1 MKRLFPFI
9 ILLVIFAPSCVE
21 HFISVNVQPDGSYIL
36 EFISRGDST
45 DVFDDDFPH
54 PTEGKNWAQ
63 HLWTERTEDDTTW
76 IMETRG
82 YLETGDKFVSS
93 HDAIGV
99 LLHPVEI
106 EIKKRWVS
114 TLYTAQ
120 YTFKGREIYRKYPR
134 LGESLEESAGSD
146 STEWTTEAF
155 VYIISSS
162 LRDMEK
168 QADSELTPFII
179 ERMTTHI
186 RNYADRIKSK
196 KLIDEISRERDGFL
210 KILFKPFSGDLQN
223 SFYEKLDNAMH
234 PYEEE
239 LRITTGL
246 QDDKFNFRLTMPGLV
261 TRSNADTLEGD
272 TLKWEFKLG
281 DFAGDDYIMEAVSVI
296 YKTKAIQRI
305 AVFVIFASLLLWLF
319 LWIAVFRKP

>member
-1 MKRLFPFI
+1 MKMLFPFI
-9 ILLVIFAPSCVE
+9 IFIVIFAPSCVE
-21 HFISVNVQPDGSYIL
+21 HFISVNIQPDGSYKL

-54 PTEGKNWAQ
+54 PTEGKNWAK
-63 HLWTERTEDDTTW
+63 HIWTERSEDDTTW

-82 YLETGDKFVSS
+82 YLKAGEKFVSS
-93 HDAIGV
+93 HNNIGA

-114 TLYTAQ
+114 TLYTARH
-120 YTFKGREIYRKYPR
+120 TFKGREIYRKYPR

-146 STEWTTEAF
+146 SVEWITEAF

-162 LRDMEK
+162 LKDMEK

-179 ERMTTHI
+179 ERMTNHI

-196 KLIDEISRERDGFL
+196 KLIDEISRERDDFL
-210 KILFKPFSGDLQN
+210 KTLFMPFSADLKN
-223 SFYEKLDNAMH
+223 SFYTKLDSAMH
-234 PYEEE
+234 PYKEE

-246 QDDKFNFRLTMPGLV
+246 QDDKFNFRLTMPGIV

-305 AVFVIFASLLLWLF
+305 AVFVILGSLLLWLF
-319 LWIAVFRKP
+319 LWIIVFRKA